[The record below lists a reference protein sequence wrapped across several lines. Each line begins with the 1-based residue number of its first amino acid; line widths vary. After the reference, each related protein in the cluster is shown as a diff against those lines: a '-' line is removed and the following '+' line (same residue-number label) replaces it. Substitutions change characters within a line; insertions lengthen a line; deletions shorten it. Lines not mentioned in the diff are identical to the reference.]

1 MDDLIKTSLAPDGVL
16 QATIDMPGRSMNVFS
31 VELMDALDALMD
43 RVESDAAVRAVVL
56 TSGKSTF
63 LAGADLVMVRGYTD
77 QAKVLGREALFEMC
91 GRLGRQF
98 VRLEACPK
106 PWVAAVNGIALGGG
120 LELAMACRARIVS
133 DDRRIQLGLPEVR
146 WGLLPGAGGTQ
157 RLPRMA
163 GFEAGLELLL
173 SGRSMEPEEAVAR
186 HVFAAAV
193 PAAELLDRAHALAH
207 GLIDQPFDPAVKFR
221 HLNQAD
227 VPAHSPETAQALA
240 RAHGVSDAD
249 YADYPAYG
257 VIVDCVLL
265 GARQPL
271 AQATAT
277 EMWQFLRLM
286 VDPVAGLM
294 VRTLF
299 LNRQRADRA
308 LAPPAD
314 LRIAQIRHGA
324 WTPALQ
330 PWADALGRLKLTLSV
345 DGVLP
350 EGVAILT
357 DTLGAEHR
365 VFLRCLGEE
374 TELPDH
380 GVAAQAV
387 LSPAGPYGRVMEIHS
402 NVSPDVLD
410 EQAQAAAQ
418 ALAALASRLGALP
431 YRSGGRPAYSLLNTL
446 KAADRHSAGV
456 TEAQAQAA
464 LDLWAAGA
472 VPQPEWADVAA
483 CVAGVTPAYVGG
495 PFAHLWN
502 HHERLL
508 PTWNAQRRQAWDRLQ
523 PHLQE
528 AYA

>member
-1 MDDLIKTSLAPDGVL
+1 MEDLIKTSLAAGGVL
-16 QATIDMPGRSMNVFS
+16 LATIDMPGRSMNVFS
-31 VELMDALDALMD
+31 VELMDALDALMT
-43 RVESDAAVRAVVL
+43 RVETDPVVRAVVL
-56 TSGKSTF
+56 TSGKPTF

-77 QAKVLGREALFEMC
+77 QAKVLGREALFELC
-91 GRLGRQF
+91 GRLSRQF
-98 VRLEACPK
+98 VRLEASAK

-120 LELAMACRARIVS
+120 LELAMACRARIVA

-157 RLPRMA
+157 RLPRLA

-186 HVFAAAV
+186 RVFDAAV
-193 PAAELLDRAHALAH
+193 PAAELLERAHALAV
-207 GLIDQPFDPAVKFR
+207 GMADEPFDPVVKYR
-221 HLNQAD
+221 HLEQAD
-227 VPAHSPETAQALA
+227 VPAHSPEQAQALA
-240 RAHGVSDAD
+240 RSHGVSAAD

-265 GARQPL
+265 GARQPM

-314 LRIAQIRHGA
+314 LRVAQIRHGA
-324 WTPALQ
+324 WTPSLQ
-330 PWADALGRLKLTLSV
+330 PWADALGRLKLVVSA
-345 DGVLP
+345 DAGLP
-350 EGVAILT
+350 EGVAMLT
-357 DTLGAEHR
+357 DTLGVEHR
-365 VFLRCLGEE
+365 VFLSCLGEE
-374 TELPDH
+374 ASSPDPTV
-380 GVAAQAV
+380 GARAV
-387 LSPAGPYGRVMEIHS
+387 LSPAGPYGRVMEIQAS
-402 NVSPDVLD
+402 ASAEVPDA
-410 EQAQAAAQ
+410 QAQAAAH

-431 YRSGGRPAYSLLNTL
+431 YRSAGDGTRSLLNTL
-446 KAADRHSAGV
+446 KAAAGLSTGS

-483 CVAGVTPAYVGG
+483 CVAGVAPAYEGG
-495 PFAHLWN
+495 PFAHLWT

-508 PTWNAQRRQAWDRLQ
+508 PAWDAQRRQAWTRLQ

>member
-1 MDDLIKTSLAPDGVL
+1 
-16 QATIDMPGRSMNVFS
+16 MNVLS
-31 VELMDALDALMD
+31 VELMDALDALMS
-43 RVESDAAVRAVVL
+43 RVESDPAVRAVVL

-77 QAKVLGREALFEMC
+77 QAKVLGREALFELC

-98 VRLEACPK
+98 VRLEASTK

-120 LELAMACRARIVS
+120 LELAMSCRARIVV

-157 RLPRMA
+157 RLPRLA

-186 HVFAAAV
+186 RVFDAAV
-193 PAAELLDRAHALAH
+193 PAGELLERAHALA
-207 GLIDQPFDPAVKFR
+207 LKLCDQAFDPAAKFR
-221 HLNQAD
+221 HLDQTE
-227 VPAHSPETAQALA
+227 VPAHSPETAREMA

-249 YADYPAYG
+249 FADYPAYG

-308 LAPPAD
+308 LAPPSD
-314 LRIAQIRHGA
+314 LRIAAICHGA

-330 PWADALGRLKLTLSV
+330 PWADALGRLKLPVAV
-345 DGVLP
+345 DPALP
-350 EGVAILT
+350 AGVAVLT
-357 DTLGAEHR
+357 DTLGGEHR
-365 VFLRCLGEE
+365 VFFSCLGDD
-374 TELPDH
+374 TGSADPTVGARALLTP
-380 GVAAQAV
+380 
-387 LSPAGPYGRVMEIHS
+387 SGPYGRVMEIHARTS
-402 NVSPDVLD
+402 ETVTDV
-410 EQAQAAAQ
+410 QANAAAL

-431 YRSGGRPAYSLLNTL
+431 YRSAGDGARSLLNTL
-446 KAADRHSAGV
+446 KAASLEGV
-456 TEAQAQAA
+456 GQTEAQAAAA

-483 CVAGVTPAYVGG
+483 CVSGVAPAFAGG
-495 PFAHLWN
+495 PFAHLWG

-508 PTWNAQRRQAWDRLQ
+508 PRWDVERRQAWARLQ
-523 PHLQE
+523 PRLQE